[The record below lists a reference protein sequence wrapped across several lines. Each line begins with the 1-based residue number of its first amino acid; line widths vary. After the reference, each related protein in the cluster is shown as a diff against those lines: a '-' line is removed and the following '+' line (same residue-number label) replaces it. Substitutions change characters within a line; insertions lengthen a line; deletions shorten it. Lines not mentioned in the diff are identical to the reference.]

1 VIRRLFRLVLL
12 LALALVALSLL
23 WAGVLRWLHPP
34 TTWVTLRDRVQ
45 GLEVQ
50 HQPVPLAAISPNM
63 VRAVIAAEDSNFCTH
78 NGFDLEAIEKAR
90 TEMADGGRLRGGS
103 TISQQTAKNIF
114 LWHDR
119 SWLRKAVEAWFTL
132 LIEWLWGKP
141 RIMEM
146 YLNHIEFA
154 PGVWGVE
161 AAARHHFGVSAAR
174 LTPNQAARLAVV
186 LPQPSVR
193 NAGRPGPFVRRF
205 SGTIER
211 RMAVVRRDGLD
222 ACVLG

>member
-1 VIRRLFRLVLL
+1 MIRRLVRATVLL
-12 LALALVALSLL
+12 GLALVALSVL
-23 WAGVLRWLHPP
+23 WAGVLRWFNPP
-34 TTWVTLRDRVQ
+34 TTWVILRDRVQ
-45 GLEVQ
+45 GLEVT
-50 HQPVPLAAISPNM
+50 HRPVPLAAISPNM
-63 VRAVIAAEDSNFCTH
+63 VRAVIAAEDSGFCTH
-78 NGFDLEAIEKAR
+78 RGFDVEAIEAAKAETAAGR
-90 TEMADGGRLRGGS
+90 RLRGGS

-114 LWHDR
+114 LWHER
-119 SWLRKAVEAWFTL
+119 TWLRKGLEAWFTI
-132 LIEWLWGKP
+132 LIEGLWGKP

-161 AAARHHFGVSAAR
+161 AAAAHHFGTTAAR
-174 LTPNQAARLAVV
+174 LTANQAARLAVV

-211 RMAVVRRDGLD
+211 RMAV
-222 ACVLG
+222 